1 MKDCLNHLM
10 SQIGTRFQQLP
21 VISQIEGDQGHP
33 RDPHPA
39 GHPKH
44 HQDHRNG
51 NRSLILLTSKL
62 SRKHAIEV
70 GRHHL
75 VVVQARVLGAE
86 VRHGAVT
93 AVAAAPAVTQAMM
106 KERKT
111 KINLRVRK
119 VFLHQ
124 PVNQCLFRNLL
135 NREFNSCL
143 NIRFI
148 CRIQL
153 AFKIP
158 SCIRHP

>member
-1 MKDCLNHLM
+1 MKDCSNHLM
-10 SQIGTRFQQLP
+10 SQIGTRFQRLP

-86 VRHGAVT
+86 VRHGAVV
-93 AVAAAPAVTQAMM
+93 AVAAAPAVIQAMM
-106 KERKT
+106 KERKA

-119 VFLHQ
+119 IFLQQ
-124 PVNQCLFRNLL
+124 PVNQCRNLL
-135 NREFNSCL
+135 NQEFNSCL

-148 CRIQL
+148 CRTQL